1 MNITESS
8 IRCSSQVAL
17 LGAVTNNLR
26 AVTVSN
32 VENKLTFNFY
42 YEHQPSDEEIEISE
56 IVASEVLSD
65 FTNVDVH
72 VKRVI
77 LSAPQKIPNEGFWV
91 YHKKE

>member
-17 LGAVTNNLR
+17 LGAVTSNLR
-26 AVTVSN
+26 AVCVN
-32 VENKLTFNFY
+32 ILENELSFNFY
-42 YEHQPSDEEIEISE
+42 YEHQPSEDEIEISE
-56 IVASEVLSD
+56 IFVSEVLSD
-65 FTNVDVH
+65 FIGVSIK

-77 LSAPQKIPNEGFWV
+77 LSPPQKIPNKGLWI